1 MRALLRLLPIA
12 LVAAL
17 AGCAQQE
24 TSTNDFE
31 GSEKAVA
38 QTIED
43 LQSNAQSRKPG
54 AICSDVLSRDLA
66 NELKSSG
73 NDCTSEMERIAGD
86 ADDYQ
91 LKVTDV
97 SISGETATA
106 TVESRRGDRADA
118 KTTFS
123 LVREDSEW
131 RLSDFGAS

>member
-1 MRALLRLLPIA
+1 MRALLRLLPIV

-24 TSTNDFE
+24 TPSNDFK

-38 QTIED
+38 ETIED

-54 AICSDVLSRDLA
+54 AICSDVLSTDLA
-66 NELKSSG
+66 AKLKTAGS
-73 NDCTSEMERIAGD
+73 DCTSEMEKIAGD

-91 LKVTDV
+91 LQVTDV
-97 SISGETATA
+97 TINGTNATA
-106 TVESRRGDRADA
+106 TVESRRGGETDA

-123 LVREDSEW
+123 LVREDGDW
-131 RLSDFGAS
+131 RLSDFGAG